1 MLRNLLP
8 SEPYLIKLINEKE
21 WEQVKLRVRTHPKDA
36 APNHSAYRG
45 IGPTALVL
53 AVRGGAKLDTCVAI
67 TEASLEQLVQVKHH
81 RYGTVLHEA
90 IKCDASVDLILYFI
104 KTIAKYEMDQ
114 VWNSRGELKPIL
126 LEMDRKAS
134 YSPVAI
140 SRFNDHSMSPNRLHT
155 HNTLFNLSDG
165 LGRSPLHYL
174 IQRAVSPTVLRDCR
188 DNIMCAV
195 QKLVNVF
202 PPAIGKRDVDGYT
215 PLDIALIAKNT
226 FHASN
231 DLEVEMRIYGICSIL
246 VKKYP
251 MAAFPHFNS
260 AMAKLA
266 SPSRSSEKF
275 RLPRPTM
282 NDTDTGYII
291 AKSRLILS
299 QAVQGNIAHNPL
311 SHALMH
317 GRHLS
322 TIELLLEASKL
333 SQTSWHTGHLHDWN
347 ECQREHSDGLDSC
360 CMAIVSRDFE
370 VPLHICATMR
380 APGDVV
386 QQVLLSAPKAAMVP
400 DRCSLTPICW
410 TWIRHV
416 IEENDRNSFNAEH
429 PGSQYREV
437 PAKASKRRI
446 IPYRYSEFNGIYT
459 EELAKMVKSFF
470 GDEGSTSVRS
480 SLTPGERC
488 EWQKF
493 SVLLPAAAKSIAVA
507 YPEDVPVSS
516 IEFVESWS
524 PLHSACILDC
534 PRGVVLLAV
543 LALPWSARH
552 QDSLGNLPLHYAA
565 SRCSYKKAIPLG
577 ATSIPRLVCDICP
590 VMDVFVAYPGA
601 TKVMNVYGQL
611 PLHIAI
617 DAEKRSCLQRDNAIL
632 SRIHQAT
639 NMDTVKEPST
649 TLSLSRADPESLE
662 CLDGISGLYPFAQ
675 AASGDNFSLDTIYM
689 LLRECPSLI

>member
-8 SEPYLIKLINEKE
+8 PEPYLIKLINEKK

-36 APNHSAYRG
+36 TPNHSAYRG

-53 AVRGGAKLDTCVAI
+53 AVRGGAELDTCVAI
-67 TEASLEQLVQVKHH
+67 TKASLEQLVQVKHH

-104 KTIAKYEMDQ
+104 NTIVKYETDQ

-126 LEMDRKAS
+126 LEMDNKAS
-134 YSPVAI
+134 NSPIAV
-140 SRFNDHSMSPNRLHT
+140 SRFNDRSMSPNRLHT
-155 HNTLFNLSDG
+155 HSTLFNLSDG

-174 IQRAVSPTVLRDCR
+174 IERAVSPRDNR

-202 PPAIGKRDVDGYT
+202 PPAIGKRDSDGYT
-215 PLDIALIAKNT
+215 PLDIALIARTT
-226 FHASN
+226 FDANN
-231 DLEVEMRIYGICSIL
+231 DLEIEMRIYGICSIL

-260 AMAKLA
+260 ARAKLA
-266 SPSRSSEKF
+266 SPSFSSDNF
-275 RLPRPTM
+275 RLPLPVLPTT
-282 NDTDTGYII
+282 NDTDTGHLI
-291 AKSRLILS
+291 AKSRRYLS
-299 QAVQGNIAHNPL
+299 EAVQGNIAHNPL

-360 CMAIVSRDFE
+360 CMAMVSRDFE

-380 APGDVV
+380 AAADVV
-386 QQVLLSAPKAAMVP
+386 QQMLLSAPKAAMVP

-416 IEENDRNSFNAEH
+416 IEENDRSSFKAEH
-429 PGSQYREV
+429 PGSQFRVV

-446 IPYRYSEFNGIYT
+446 IPKRYSEFNGIYT
-459 EELAKMVKSFF
+459 EELANMVKSFF
-470 GDEGSTSVRS
+470 GDESSTSIRS
-480 SLTPGERC
+480 SLTPDERY

-493 SVLLPAAAKSIAVA
+493 SVLLPAAAESIANA
-507 YPEDVPVSS
+507 YPEDSTVPS

-543 LALPWSARH
+543 LALPLSARH

-577 ATSIPRLVCDICP
+577 ATSIPRLVCDTSP

-601 TKVMNVYGQL
+601 IKVMNVYGQL

-617 DAEKRSCLQRDNAIL
+617 DAEKRSRLRRDNAIL
-632 SRIHQAT
+632 SRIHQGKSI
-639 NMDTVKEPST
+639 DIVKEPST
-649 TLSLSRADPESLE
+649 TLSLSRVDPESLE
-662 CLDGISGLYPFAQ
+662 YLDGISGLYPFAQ
-675 AASGDNFSLDTIYM
+675 AASGENFSLDTIYL